1 LAKTEFITALYPE
14 ATMPRTTGLTR
25 MVQRVQKF
33 IPEGADVRLRKQ
45 GEEWGPWKKQADA
58 VEKIKN
64 IVTKLGVGPKLIIQR
79 KPDGEQLSI
88 REVTRTPDLGAHPK
102 IEEGHGMVWSK
113 FDVRSGGLYVCRR
126 IEGSSQVSKHGYQS
140 SSWKGAAE
148 DIFVNKGGMPEL
160 TDVARFIVSNAK
172 QLDAATVI
180 VNTSIWT
187 PSQGWRV
194 YGGIRHYHV
203 HWDVPG
209 GSACM

>member
-1 LAKTEFITALYPE
+1 LAKPEFITALFPE
-14 ATMPRTTGLTR
+14 AAMPRTTGLAR

-33 IPEGADVRLRKQ
+33 IPEGGDVRLRKE
-45 GEEWGPWKKQADA
+45 GEEWGAWKKQADA

-64 IVTKLGVGPKLIIQR
+64 IVSKMGVGPKLIIQR
-79 KPDGEQLSI
+79 KPNGDQMSI
-88 REVTRTPDLGAHPK
+88 REVTRVPDLGAAPK
-102 IEEGHGMVWSK
+102 IEEGHAMIWSK

-126 IEGSSQVSKHGYQS
+126 IDGSSQVSKHGYQS
-140 SSWKGAAE
+140 SAWKGAAE
-148 DIFVNKGGMPEL
+148 DIFVNKGGMAEL

-187 PSQGWRV
+187 PSQGWHV
-194 YGGIRHYHV
+194 YSGIRHYHV